1 MTRLTSFTQLVI
13 VPALVGLAVL
23 FTQQSCVSETN
34 NVSLTGT
41 SWKLVELD
49 SEPATSGAGGKKPFL
64 SFTEDGKVS
73 GFAGCNRF
81 TGGFQSDDDELSF
94 SPLAST
100 RMACAEGMEQENRFL
115 AMLAEVQRYSIHGN
129 DLALYG
135 GGEPTI
141 ARLEVTPLD

>member
-23 FTQQSCVSETN
+23 LTQQSCVSEAN
-34 NVSLTGT
+34 NVNLTET
-41 SWKLVELD
+41 SWKLVELEG
-49 SEPATSGAGGKKPFL
+49 EPATPGAGGKEPFL
-64 SFTEDGKVS
+64 SFSEVDKVS

-81 TGGFQSDDDELSF
+81 TGSFQRDDAALSF

-115 AMLAEVQRYSIHGN
+115 AMLAEVERYSIHGN

>member
-13 VPALVGLAVL
+13 VPAFVGLAVL
-23 FTQQSCVSETN
+23 LTQQSCVSETN
-34 NVSLTGT
+34 DVNLTGT
-41 SWKLVELD
+41 SWKLVELEGA
-49 SEPATSGAGGKKPFL
+49 SSTPGAGGKEPFL

-81 TGGFQSDDDELSF
+81 TGTTQSDDDGLSF
-94 SPLAST
+94 SPLAAT

-115 AMLAEVQRYSIHGN
+115 AMLAEVERYSIRGN

-141 ARLEVTPLD
+141 ARLEVAFLD

>member
-23 FTQQSCVSETN
+23 LTQQSCVSEAN
-34 NVSLTGT
+34 NVNLTGT
-41 SWKLVELD
+41 SWKLVELEG
-49 SEPATSGAGGKKPFL
+49 EPATPGAGGKEPSL
-64 SFTEDGKVS
+64 SFSEDGKVS

-81 TGGFQSDDDELSF
+81 TGSFQSDDVDLSF

-100 RMACAEGMEQENRFL
+100 RMACAEGMEQESRFL
-115 AMLAEVQRYSIHGN
+115 AMLAKVERYSIRGN

-141 ARLEVTPLD
+141 AQLEVTSLD

>member
-1 MTRLTSFTQLVI
+1 MTRRKMFARSVV
-13 VPALVGLAVL
+13 VPALVGFAVL
-23 FTQQSCVSETN
+23 LTQQSCISETTDMD
-34 NVSLTGT
+34 LAGT
-41 SWKLVELD
+41 SWGLVELGG
-49 SEPATSGAGGKKPFL
+49 EPATPGAGGKEPLL

-81 TGGFQSDDDELSF
+81 TGSFQGDDEALSF

-100 RMACAEGMEQENRFL
+100 RMACAEGMEQENHFL
-115 AMLAEVQRYSIHGN
+115 AMLADVERYSIRGN

-141 ARLEVTPLD
+141 ARLEVTSLD